1 MAYILDGTEIRAPHE
16 IGEANNT
23 MVAQNRTLDGQI
35 NRDYF
40 GSNKRTWVLSYNNVL
55 PVEYSVIKTK
65 HTTYL
70 SSNTPVSFE
79 VTEANYTVAATTVHI
94 NLDERG
100 FRVRGEDY
108 ISDFRLIL
116 TEV

>member
-1 MAYILDGTEIRAPHE
+1 MYILSGTEIRAPHE
-16 IGEANNT
+16 LAEGNNT

-40 GSNKRTWVLSYNNVL
+40 GSTKRTWVLEYNNVM
-55 PVEYSVIKTK
+55 PSDYSTIKAI

-70 SSNTPVSFE
+70 ATNTPVTWE
-79 VTEANYTVAATTVHI
+79 ITEANYTVSSTTVHI

-100 FRVRGEDY
+100 FRVRGNDY
-108 ISDFRLIL
+108 ISDFRLTL